1 MQSKVVWPENADVST
16 ISCRGLITISRV
28 AGRVSVPP
36 NRSPPIHYSIGF
48 VFGFSSRPSVF
59 VISQLLG
66 QSCPR
71 RARRGQ
77 EQARFAARYAG
88 YEPDAP

>member
-1 MQSKVVWPENADVST
+1 MGGPGRHVGGSASLAWDTMICCEGQAAT
-16 ISCRGLITISRV
+16 LGLDRILS
-28 AGRVSVPP
+28 
-36 NRSPPIHYSIGF
+36 
-48 VFGFSSRPSVF
+48 
-59 VISQLLG
+59 

-88 YEPDAP
+88 YESDAP